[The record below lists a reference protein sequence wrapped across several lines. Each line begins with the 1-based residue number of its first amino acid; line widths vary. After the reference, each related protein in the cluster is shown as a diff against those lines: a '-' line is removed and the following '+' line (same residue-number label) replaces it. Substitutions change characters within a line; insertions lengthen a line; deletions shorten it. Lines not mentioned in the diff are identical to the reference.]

1 MFKCEKLALLRL
13 TDYHININ
21 HKNKNIF
28 HIALYVCVRVCVLTW
43 FLTLIMQQ
51 HPVQSCRV
59 MWWNGLLQSLMCQ
72 IDTSPESAHT
82 LHISSR

>member
-43 FLTLIMQQ
+43 FLTLIMQ
-51 HPVQSCRV
+51 
-59 MWWNGLLQSLMCQ
+59 
-72 IDTSPESAHT
+72 
-82 LHISSR
+82 